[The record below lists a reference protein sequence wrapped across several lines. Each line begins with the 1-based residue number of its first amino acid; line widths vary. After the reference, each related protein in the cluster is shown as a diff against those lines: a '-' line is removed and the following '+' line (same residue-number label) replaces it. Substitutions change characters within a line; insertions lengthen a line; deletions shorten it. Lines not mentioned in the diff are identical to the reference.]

1 MTQLILLRHGQS
13 TWNRDKRFT
22 GWSDVALSPQ
32 GEQEAERAGRL
43 LKETGYTFD
52 VCFTS
57 ELKRSTDTLRII
69 LSTMGLSN
77 IPIRQNWRLNERHY
91 GALEGIERWAA
102 IKKFGIWPVVGCQLK
117 FSVSPPSLD
126 PADKRFPGNQPR
138 YSDIVQ
144 NELPLAESL
153 QQTQVRMLS
162 YWQGT
167 IIPELQNGKRILI
180 VSHKNILRTLMMQ
193 LDGISNIEVMKLSIA
208 TCRPLVY
215 ELNNKLR
222 AVQKHYVDFRYDR

>member
-1 MTQLILLRHGQS
+1 VL
-13 TWNRDKRFT
+13 F
-22 GWSDVALSPQ
+22 
-32 GEQEAERAGRL
+32 
-43 LKETGYTFD
+43 
-52 VCFTS
+52 
-57 ELKRSTDTLRII
+57 RS
-69 LSTMGLSN
+69 
-77 IPIRQNWRLNERHY
+77 IRQNWRLNERHY

-117 FSVSPPSLD
+117 FNASPPSLD
-126 PADKRFPGNQPR
+126 PADKLFPVNQPR

-193 LDGISNIEVMKLSIA
+193 LDGTSNIEVMKLSIA

-222 AVQKHYVDFRYDR
+222 TIQKHYVDFRYDR